1 MVHELPSNYVRA
13 DPVRPARLRRV
24 MLGAIVPALW
34 PKVLLGIGGNL
45 KSLRNDAKQQPGVTQ

>member
-1 MVHELPSNYVRA
+1 
-13 DPVRPARLRRV
+13 

-34 PKVLLGIGGNL
+34 PTVLLGIGGNL